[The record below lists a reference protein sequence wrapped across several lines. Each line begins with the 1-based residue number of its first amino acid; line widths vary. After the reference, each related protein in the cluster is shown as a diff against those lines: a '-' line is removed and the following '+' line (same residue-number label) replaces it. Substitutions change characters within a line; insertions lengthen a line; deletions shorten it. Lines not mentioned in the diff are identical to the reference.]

1 MHTFS
6 VKFKVRSLELAA
18 IVTASDHYDKFKV
31 ELITGEPS
39 PIRLKRTENG
49 NWTVVHPGQ
58 RNLTENEF
66 VNLQQVIEQRIIDLK
81 GDF

>member
-39 PIRLKRTENG
+39 PIQLKRDENG
-49 NWTVVHPGQ
+49 NWTVAHPGQ
-58 RNLTENEF
+58 RNLAGEEF
-66 VNLQQVIEQRIIDLK
+66 INLQQVIDQQIADLK
-81 GDF
+81 KDS